1 MTVIRFPPEDRY
13 TDRNLRLFKLEY
25 IHKNAMRE
33 LTTALRNDLD
43 DSTISTLYRY
53 LYVVVTI
60 TEDYPFGKLDIRILM
75 DKRIKYLEELIASD
89 YVDDDDGRI
98 SLLEAYRAVRAD
110 YSDLVVIKRGPDN

>member
-1 MTVIRFPPEDRY
+1 
-13 TDRNLRLFKLEY
+13 
-25 IHKNAMRE
+25 MRE